1 MVVSPDTTFIISWL
15 VRSIGSIP
23 QFTIGYGKSYKAP
36 ESTAITA
43 GTTTVEYY
51 ENTGISLG
59 FAVNDALSVSYT
71 TEESSPSYQT
81 SSTTAYDIDMASIQ
95 ASYSLGGATV
105 SLARADYDNIGYAN
119 GVDASETIF
128 AINFAF

>member
-1 MVVSPDTTFIISWL
+1 M
-15 VRSIGSIP
+15 
-23 QFTIGYGKSYKAP
+23 
-36 ESTAITA
+36 
-43 GTTTVEYY
+43 
-51 ENTGISLG
+51 
-59 FAVNDALSVSYT
+59 NDALSVSYT